1 MRMPVVTAV
10 GRRRGFAMPWVSTA
24 RSGAVMLANY
34 SAGVCGRVS
43 SPGLNVRKMCL
54 KANTP
59 GAVTWLDTPKR
70 FLSTQTASRCMAV
83 NSSDVV
89 TGRIDPQV
97 LHTPLNTD
105 VDGYATCDAQLHKQW
120 PLGVLASNV

>member
-1 MRMPVVTAV
+1 MPVVTAV

-54 KANTP
+54 KAQHARRGNLARHAEEILVHTN
-59 GAVTWLDTPKR
+59 GVALY
-70 FLSTQTASRCMAV
+70 
-83 NSSDVV
+83 
-89 TGRIDPQV
+89 GR
-97 LHTPLNTD
+97 
-105 VDGYATCDAQLHKQW
+105 
-120 PLGVLASNV
+120 